1 MKLQYFRFRHEVG
14 GSAHFTDRRNIP
26 GFSPLISISLL
37 FHIFTGSEE
46 TLEKAKVRILS
57 SIFAR
62 KLILW
67 SYDLLTCSNYIGTS
81 SPFLKPHC
89 HVLIPW
95 PKSYFLYFH
104 IAQYG
109 REQIRQFIIGKR
121 KHDVDRFWC
130 ELIH

>member
-1 MKLQYFRFRHEVG
+1 MKSVAVLTLLIEETF
-14 GSAHFTDRRNIP
+14 P

-67 SYDLLTCSNYIGTS
+67 TYDLPTCSNYIGTS

-95 PKSYFLYFH
+95 PRNLISSNFILLSMAANKFH
-104 IAQYG
+104 SLLLTKENMMSTVFGAN
-109 REQIRQFIIGKR
+109 
-121 KHDVDRFWC
+121 
-130 ELIH
+130 